1 LSARSAAN
9 LSVIAASL
17 SMLVYGIAFESHT
30 YPRSDN
36 LEEVTL
42 SGFDFIEVASR
53 DGLRTV
59 EDVGACVH
67 GLPPAP
73 PAGEV
78 ALPGDALLPGDAGA
92 PKEPVTNKPPP
103 KDAPVVKPQTSQ
115 EDCFT

>member
-1 LSARSAAN
+1 MSPRSAISLSAIVA
-9 LSVIAASL
+9 SVG
-17 SMLVYGIAFESHT
+17 MLVYGIAFESHT

-59 EDVGACVH
+59 EDVGACVY

-78 ALPGDALLPGDAGA
+78 ALPGDALPSGVAGA
-92 PKEPVTNKPPP
+92 PREPETGKPPP
-103 KDAPVVKPQTSQ
+103 PGAPVVKPKTSQ